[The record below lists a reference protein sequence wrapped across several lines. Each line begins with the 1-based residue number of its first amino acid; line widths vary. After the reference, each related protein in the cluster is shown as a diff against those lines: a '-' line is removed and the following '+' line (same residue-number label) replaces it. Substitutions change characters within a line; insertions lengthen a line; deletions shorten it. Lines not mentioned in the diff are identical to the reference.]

1 MTGGCCSCNCFLC
14 GKPME
19 RKIKWFATNGK
30 TYYGL
35 FFCEEHGLIKGRFK
49 IKHTDDEQ
57 YYAVKIFKAY
67 GRCGRRK
74 AACAPVT
81 GAGTQ
86 KTEKV
91 K

>member
-1 MTGGCCSCNCFLC
+1 
-14 GKPME
+14 ME

-57 YYAVKIFKAY
+57 YYAVKILKRTDDA
-67 GRCGRRK
+67 
-74 AACAPVT
+74 
-81 GAGTQ
+81 GAESCMRASYRSGN
-86 KTEKV
+86 TEDREG
-91 K
+91 

>member
-1 MTGGCCSCNCFLC
+1 
-14 GKPME
+14 ME

-57 YYAVKIFKAY
+57 YYAVKILKRTDDA
-67 GRCGRRK
+67 
-74 AACAPVT
+74 
-81 GAGTQ
+81 GAEKRMRASYRSGN
-86 KTEKV
+86 TEDREG
-91 K
+91 